1 MASNFEIAKQER
13 RDQWL
18 QTLPQEI
25 RLNTDLTQQLCEA
38 LTDNAPARIAS
49 LLATCIRSRSW
60 EAIAEFSDREPKVV
74 AYEPLQWCRQCLHQ
88 EPDELMRVVASPL
101 PEPEVGAGA
110 AIELIHLVKQYEPTT
125 FSVLLDPEYPRNWRA
140 LLKGNEKREG
150 GPWIKA
156 AAELDRKTR
165 PGQGKRTDL
174 FPGRGEVVQAKE
186 GTRDGIRRRLE
197 KYAKDPAACKEKGTT
212 TKRVKQAL
220 RNFVAGHP
228 AQACVRDAGLA
239 SPNQDKGARI
249 RINGPAHEVARRLID
264 HLGPTDAAAIAA
276 AITHQLTQNN
286 DQINGSN

>member
-1 MASNFEIAKQER
+1 MASDIELAKSER

-18 QTLPQEI
+18 RTLPHEV

-49 LLATCIRSRSW
+49 LLATCIRSRAW
-60 EAIAEFSDREPKVV
+60 EAIAEFSDLDPKVV

-125 FSVLLDPEYPRNWRA
+125 FRLLLDPEDPRNWKA

-150 GPWIKA
+150 GPWIEA
-156 AAELDRKTR
+156 AAELDRETKREEGR
-165 PGQGKRTDL
+165 PTTAMAHSGYDR
-174 FPGRGEVVQAKE
+174 PAP
-186 GTRDGIRRRLE
+186 GTRDSIRRRLE
-197 KYAKDPAACKEKGTT
+197 KYAGDPAACKEKGTT

-220 RNFVAGHP
+220 RNFLAGHP

-249 RINGPAHEVARRLID
+249 RINGPAYEVARRLIE
-264 HLGPTDAAAIAA
+264 HLGQSEAAAIAA
-276 AITHQLTQNN
+276 AISHQLTEN
-286 DQINGSN
+286 DQ

>member
-1 MASNFEIAKQER
+1 MASDIEIAKSER

-18 QTLPQEI
+18 RTLPQEV

-49 LLATCIRSRSW
+49 LLATCIRSRAW
-60 EAIAEFSDREPKVV
+60 EAIAEFSDRDPKVV

-110 AIELIHLVKQYEPTT
+110 AIELIHLVKEYEPNT
-125 FSVLLDPEYPRNWRA
+125 FRVLLDPDDPRNWRA

-150 GPWIKA
+150 GPWIQA
-156 AAELDRKTR
+156 AAELDRDEPRTAGR
-165 PGQGKRTDL
+165 PRKN
-174 FPGRGEVVQAKE
+174 VVAHHNYE
-186 GTRDGIRRRLE
+186 RPPAGTRDGIRRRLE
-197 KYAKDPAACKEKGTT
+197 KYALDPAACKEKGTT

-220 RNFVAGHP
+220 RNFLAGHS

-249 RINGPAHEVARRLID
+249 RINGPAYEVARRLIE
-264 HLGPTDAAAIAA
+264 HLGQSEAAAVAA
-276 AITHQLTQNN
+276 AITQQLIDSKQ
-286 DQINGSN
+286 

>member
-1 MASNFEIAKQER
+1 MASDIEIAKSER

-18 QTLPQEI
+18 RTLPQEV

-49 LLATCIRSRSW
+49 LLATCIRSRAW
-60 EAIAEFSDREPKVV
+60 EAIAEFSDRDPKVV

-110 AIELIHLVKQYEPTT
+110 AIELIHLVKEYEPTT
-125 FSVLLDPEYPRNWRA
+125 FRVLLDPDDPRNWRA

-150 GPWIKA
+150 GPWIQA
-156 AAELDRKTR
+156 AAELDRETKQEHGGDRSKVAARHLEVTR
-165 PGQGKRTDL
+165 AD
-174 FPGRGEVVQAKE
+174 V

-197 KYAKDPAACKEKGTT
+197 KYAADPTACKEKGTT

-220 RNFVAGHP
+220 RNFLAGHS

-249 RINGPAHEVARRLID
+249 RINGPAYEVARRLIE
-264 HLGPTDAAAIAA
+264 HLGQSEAAAVAA
-276 AITHQLTQNN
+276 AITQQLIDSKQ
-286 DQINGSN
+286 